1 MKNTERVLMTA
12 ATAETPSTSVVEDPP
27 FKKTEP
33 MAYAMG
39 DIGNGFYFQLVTN
52 YALIYMTDAL
62 GINPI
67 IAGMIIFVGKLISAF
82 TDFGTGVWAD
92 NAPLRKDGRYHW
104 FVRTLRYPLMAVI
117 ILTFLPFV
125 SSWPMT
131 LRIVYIT
138 VIYILGVACYSS
150 TSAPYGSFAS
160 VSTPDVKHRDEMAA
174 GRGFGS
180 TAGGII
186 VTFILPLVMYTT
198 VNGKKVLNGP
208 ALIWVAIVFAIL
220 LWICYEITLRGTV
233 ERIRVEKSD
242 NEHVP
247 LLESVK
253 YMLSN
258 RAMIALMAAALLLI
272 FAQMFAGAVN
282 AYLYKDYFNNTTALS
297 ILAFQN
303 VPVLIAA
310 PFVPSICDKFG
321 KKKVCGS
328 LLVVTT
334 VVYVIMFL
342 MHITNPYVFVAMS
355 VLAMFGNGVFGL
367 MVWSF
372 ITDIIDDIQVK
383 THTREDGTVYTGYMF
398 ARKIGQAL
406 SGLLPAVVLAATGYV
421 TATSGQAITQSAETL
436 NNIYGVAT
444 LAPAIGNGLI
454 AVILLFFYPLSGKV
468 SKQNAKIL
476 EERRL
481 KGEM

>member
-1 MKNTERVLMTA
+1 MSA
-12 ATAETPSTSVVEDPP
+12 ATADTSTQVVEEPP

-52 YALIYMTDAL
+52 YAMIYMTDAL
-62 GINPI
+62 GINPA
-67 IAGMIIFVGKLISAF
+67 IAGVIIFVGKLISAF

-92 NAPLRKDGRYHW
+92 NAPLREDGRYHW

-125 SSWPMT
+125 TSWP
-131 LRIVYIT
+131 LGARITYIT
-138 VIYILGVACYSS
+138 VIYILGVACYSA
-150 TSAPYGSFAS
+150 TSAPYGSIAS
-160 VSTPDVKHRDEMAA
+160 VSTPNVKHRDEMAA

-198 VNGKKVLNGP
+198 IKDSSGADKKVLNGP
-208 ALIWVAIVFAIL
+208 VLIWVAIIFAIL
-220 LWICYEITLRGTV
+220 LWICYQITLKGTV
-233 ERIRVEKSD
+233 ERIRVDKGK

-247 LLESVK
+247 LWKSIK
-253 YMLSN
+253 YMFSN
-258 RAMIALMAAALLLI
+258 RAMVALMLAALLLI

-282 AYLYKDYFNNTTALS
+282 SYLYKDYFENTAALA
-297 ILAFQN
+297 ILAVQN
-303 VPVLIAA
+303 VPVLIVA
-310 PFVPSICDKFG
+310 PFVPAICDKFG
-321 KKKVCGS
+321 KKIVCGV
-328 LLVVTT
+328 LLVFTT
-334 VVYVIMFL
+334 VVYLLMFFL
-342 MHITNPYVFVAMS
+342 HITNPYVFIVFSIIAI
-355 VLAMFGNGVFGL
+355 FGNGVFGL

-406 SGLLPAVVLAATGYV
+406 SGLLPGIVLAATGYI
-421 TATSGQAITQSAETL
+421 TADAGEAVRQSAETL

-454 AVILLFFYPLSGKV
+454 ALILLVFYPLSGEV
-468 SKQNAKIL
+468 SKKNAAIL
-476 EERRL
+476 DERRA

>member
-1 MKNTERVLMTA
+1 MSA
-12 ATAETPSTSVVEDPP
+12 ATAAASDVEDVKVEEKPP
-27 FKKTEP
+27 FKNTEP

-62 GINPI
+62 GINPA
-67 IAGMIIFVGKLISAF
+67 IAGVIIFVGKLISAF
-82 TDFGTGVWAD
+82 TDFGVGVWSD
-92 NAPLRKDGRYHW
+92 NAPLREDGRYHW

-125 SSWPMT
+125 SSWPMW
-131 LRIVYIT
+131 LRITYIT
-138 VIYILGVACYSS
+138 VIYILGVACYSA

-160 VSTPDVKHRDEMAA
+160 VSTPVVKHRDAMAS

-186 VTFILPLVMYTT
+186 VTAVLPLVMYTT
-198 VNGKKVLNGP
+198 VKDASGNDKQVLNGP

-220 LWICYEITLRGTV
+220 LWICYQITLKGTV
-233 ERIRVEKSD
+233 ERIRVEKSKD
-242 NEHVP
+242 ERVP
-247 LLESVK
+247 PLKSIK
-253 YMLSN
+253 YMFTN
-258 RAMIALMAAALLLI
+258 RAMVALMLAALLLI

-282 AYLYKDYFNNTTALS
+282 TYLYKDYFNNTTALS

-303 VPVLIAA
+303 VPVLIVA
-310 PFVPSICDKFG
+310 PFAPAICDKFG
-321 KKKVCGS
+321 KKTVCGS
-328 LLVVTT
+328 LLVLTT
-334 VVYVIMFL
+334 VVYVVMFF
-342 MHITNPYVFVAMS
+342 MHITNPYVFVGMS

-421 TATSGQAITQSAETL
+421 TATAGETVTQSAATL
-436 NNIYGVAT
+436 DNIYGVAT

-454 AVILLFFYPLSGKV
+454 AVILLVFYPLSGKV
-468 SKQNAKIL
+468 SKENAKIL
-476 EERRL
+476 EARRE

>member
-1 MKNTERVLMTA
+1 MTA
-12 ATAETPSTSVVEDPP
+12 ATADAATGKVVENPP

-52 YALIYMTDAL
+52 YAMIYMTDAL
-62 GINPI
+62 GINPA
-67 IAGMIIFVGKLISAF
+67 IAGIIIFIGKLISAF

-117 ILTFLPFV
+117 VLTFLPFV
-125 SSWPMT
+125 ASWSLP
-131 LRIVYIT
+131 LRITYIT
-138 VIYILGVACYSS
+138 VIYILGVACYSA

-198 VNGKKVLNGP
+198 IKDSTGADKKVLNGP
-208 ALIWVAIVFAIL
+208 VLIWVAIIFAVL

-233 ERIRVEKSD
+233 ERIRVEKGK

-247 LLESVK
+247 LWKSLT
-253 YMLSN
+253 YMFSN
-258 RAMIALMAAALLLI
+258 RAMIALMLAALLLI

-282 AYLYKDYFNNTTALS
+282 SYLYKDYFENTAALA
-297 ILAFQN
+297 ILAVQN
-303 VPVLIAA
+303 VPVLIVA
-310 PFVPSICDKFG
+310 PFVPAICDKFG
-321 KKKVCGS
+321 KKVVCGV
-328 LLVVTT
+328 LLVFTT
-334 VVYVIMFL
+334 AVYLLMFFL
-342 MHITNPYVFVAMS
+342 HITNPYVFIVFSIVAI
-355 VLAMFGNGVFGL
+355 FGNGVFGL

-406 SGLLPAVVLAATGYV
+406 SGLLPGIVLAATGYV
-421 TATSGQAITQSAETL
+421 AADAGEAVRQSAETL

-454 AVILLFFYPLSGKV
+454 ALILLFFYPLSGEV
-468 SKQNAKIL
+468 SKKNAAIL
-476 EERRL
+476 DERRA

>member
-1 MKNTERVLMTA
+1 MSA
-12 ATAETPSTSVVEDPP
+12 ATADATASKVVENPP

-62 GINPI
+62 GINPA
-67 IAGMIIFVGKLISAF
+67 IAGVIIFVGKLISAF
-82 TDFGTGVWAD
+82 TDFGVGVWAD
-92 NAPLRKDGRYHW
+92 NAPLREDGRYHW
-104 FVRTLRYPLMAVI
+104 FVKNLRYPLMAVI

-125 SSWPMT
+125 SSWPMAM
-131 LRIVYIT
+131 RIAYIT
-138 VIYILGVACYSS
+138 VIYILGVACYSA

-186 VTFILPLVMYTT
+186 VTFVLPLVMYTT
-198 VNGKKVLNGP
+198 VKDASGKDKEVLNGP

-220 LWICYEITLRGTV
+220 LWICYEITLRGTK
-233 ERIRVEKSD
+233 ERIRVEKTQ

-247 LLESVK
+247 LMKSLK

-258 RAMIALMAAALLLI
+258 RAMVALMLAALLLI

-282 AYLYKDYFNNTTALS
+282 SYLYKDYFNDTTALS
-297 ILAFQN
+297 ILAIQN
-303 VPVLIAA
+303 VPVLIVA
-310 PFVPSICDKFG
+310 PFVPAICDKFG
-321 KKKVCGS
+321 KKLVCGA
-328 LLVVTT
+328 LLVFTC
-334 VVYVIMFL
+334 VVYVVMFF
-342 MHITNPYVFVAMS
+342 MHITNPYVFVVMS
-355 VLAMFGNGVFGL
+355 IIAIFGNGVFGL

-406 SGLLPAVVLAATGYV
+406 SGLLPAVVLTATGYV
-421 TATSGQAITQSAETL
+421 TATAGQTVTQSAETL

-454 AVILLFFYPLSGKV
+454 AVILLCFYPLSGKI
-468 SKQNAKIL
+468 SKQNAAIL
-476 EERRL
+476 AERRE

>member
-1 MKNTERVLMTA
+1 
-12 ATAETPSTSVVEDPP
+12 
-27 FKKTEP
+27 
-33 MAYAMG
+33 
-39 DIGNGFYFQLVTN
+39 
-52 YALIYMTDAL
+52 
-62 GINPI
+62 
-67 IAGMIIFVGKLISAF
+67 
-82 TDFGTGVWAD
+82 
-92 NAPLRKDGRYHW
+92 
-104 FVRTLRYPLMAVI
+104 
-117 ILTFLPFV
+117 
-125 SSWPMT
+125 
-131 LRIVYIT
+131 
-138 VIYILGVACYSS
+138 
-150 TSAPYGSFAS
+150 
-160 VSTPDVKHRDEMAA
+160 
-174 GRGFGS
+174 
-180 TAGGII
+180 
-186 VTFILPLVMYTT
+186 
-198 VNGKKVLNGP
+198 
-208 ALIWVAIVFAIL
+208 
-220 LWICYEITLRGTV
+220 
-233 ERIRVEKSD
+233 
-242 NEHVP
+242 
-247 LLESVK
+247 
-253 YMLSN
+253 
-258 RAMIALMAAALLLI
+258 MIALMAAALLLI

>member
-1 MKNTERVLMTA
+1 MTA
-12 ATAETPSTSVVEDPP
+12 ATADAATGKVVENPP

-52 YALIYMTDAL
+52 YAMIYMTDAL
-62 GINPI
+62 GINPL
-67 IAGMIIFVGKLISAF
+67 IAGWIIFAGKLISAF

-104 FVRTLRYPLMAVI
+104 FVRNLRYPLMAVI

-125 SSWPMT
+125 SSWALPA
-131 LRIVYIT
+131 RITYIT
-138 VIYILGVACYSS
+138 VIYILGVAFYSS

-160 VSTPDVKHRDEMAA
+160 VSTPVVKHRDEMAA

-198 VNGKKVLNGP
+198 VDSKKILNGP
-208 ALIWVAIVFAIL
+208 VLIWVAIIFAAL

-233 ERIRVEKSD
+233 ERIRVEKGT

-247 LLESVK
+247 LFKSIK
-253 YMLSN
+253 YMFSN
-258 RAMIALMAAALLLI
+258 RAMVALMLAALLLI

-282 AYLYKDYFNNTTALS
+282 SYLYKDYFNNTAALA
-297 ILAFQN
+297 ILAVQN
-303 VPVLIAA
+303 VPVLIVA
-310 PFVPSICDKFG
+310 PFVPAICDKYG
-321 KKKVCGS
+321 KKLVCGI
-328 LLVVTT
+328 LLVFTT
-334 VVYVIMFL
+334 VVYVVMFFL
-342 MHITNPYVFVAMS
+342 HITNPYVFVAFS
-355 VLAMFGNGVFGL
+355 IVAIFGNGVFGL

-406 SGLLPAVVLAATGYV
+406 SGLLPGIVLAATGYV
-421 TATSGQAITQSAETL
+421 TAASGQAITQSADTL
-436 NNIYGVAT
+436 NNIYAVAT

-454 AVILLFFYPLSGKV
+454 AIILLFFYPLSGEI
-468 SKQNAKIL
+468 SKKNAAEL
-476 EERRL
+476 AARRAA
-481 KGEM
+481 GEM

>member
-1 MKNTERVLMTA
+1 MTA
-12 ATAETPSTSVVEDPP
+12 ATADASNVKIEEKPP

-62 GINPI
+62 GINPL
-67 IAGMIIFVGKLISAF
+67 IAGWIIFFGKLISAF

-92 NAPLRKDGRYHW
+92 NSPLHEDGRYHW
-104 FVRTLRYPLMAVI
+104 FMKNLRYPLMAVI

-125 SSWPMT
+125 SSWPMA

-138 VIYILGVACYSS
+138 VIYILGVACYSA
-150 TSAPYGSFAS
+150 TSAPYGSIAS
-160 VSTPDVKHRDEMAA
+160 VSTPVVKHRDEMAA

-198 VNGKKVLNGP
+198 VKDASGADKKILNGS
-208 ALIWVAIVFAIL
+208 ALIWVAIIFAAL

-233 ERIRVEKSD
+233 ERIRVEKST

-247 LLESVK
+247 LLKSLK
-253 YMLSN
+253 YMFTN
-258 RAMIALMAAALLLI
+258 KAMVALMAAALLLI

-282 AYLYKDYFNNTTALS
+282 AYLYKDYFNDTAALA
-297 ILAFQN
+297 ILAIQN
-303 VPVLIAA
+303 VPVLIVA
-310 PFVPSICDKFG
+310 PFVPAICDKFG
-321 KKKVCGS
+321 KKLVCGI
-328 LLVVTT
+328 LLVFTCA
-334 VVYVIMFL
+334 VYVLMFF
-342 MHITNPYVFVAMS
+342 MHITNPYVFVVMS
-355 VLAMFGNGVFGL
+355 IVAIFGNGVFGL

-421 TATSGQAITQSAETL
+421 TATAGQAVVQSADTL
-436 NNIYGVAT
+436 NNIYSVAT

-454 AVILLFFYPLSGKV
+454 AVILLCFYPLSGAV
-468 SKQNAKIL
+468 SKKNAAIL

>member
-1 MKNTERVLMTA
+1 MSA
-12 ATAETPSTSVVEDPP
+12 ATADASNVKIEEKPP

-62 GINPI
+62 GINPLW
-67 IAGMIIFVGKLISAF
+67 AGWIIFFGKLISAF

-92 NAPLRKDGRYHW
+92 NAPLREDGRYHW

-125 SSWPMT
+125 SSWPMAA
-131 LRIVYIT
+131 RVVYMT
-138 VIYILGVACYSS
+138 VIYIAGVACYSA

-160 VSTPDVKHRDEMAA
+160 VSTPVVKHRDEMAA

-198 VNGKKVLNGP
+198 VKDSTGADKKILNGP
-208 ALIWVAIVFAIL
+208 VLIWVAIIFAIL
-220 LWICYEITLRGTV
+220 LWLCYQITLKGTV
-233 ERIRVEKSD
+233 ERIRVEKTK

-247 LLESVK
+247 LGKALK
-253 YMLSN
+253 YMFTN
-258 RAMIALMAAALLLI
+258 RAMVALMLAALLLI

-282 AYLYKDYFNNTTALS
+282 SYLYKDYFNNTAALA
-297 ILAFQN
+297 ILAVQN
-303 VPVLIAA
+303 VPVLIVA
-310 PFVPSICDKFG
+310 PFVPAICDKFG
-321 KKKVCGS
+321 KKLVCGI
-328 LLVVTT
+328 LLVFTT
-334 VVYVIMFL
+334 VVYVIMFF
-342 MHITNPYVFVAMS
+342 MHITNPYVFVGMS
-355 VLAMFGNGVFGL
+355 IVAIFGNGVFGL

-421 TATSGQAITQSAETL
+421 TATSGQAVVQSASTL
-436 NNIYGVAT
+436 NNIYAVAT

-454 AVILLFFYPLSGKV
+454 ALILLFFYPLSGEV
-468 SKQNAKIL
+468 SKKNAAIL
-476 EERRL
+476 EERRA